1 MAAQTT
7 WRKKKE
13 IMISENAP
21 SQMGKVM
28 EHSKGKGKGKVLELS
43 DASDDNT
50 NLNDL
55 DPIHYNTNFEE
66 QE

>member
-1 MAAQTT
+1 
-7 WRKKKE
+7 
-13 IMISENAP
+13 MISENAP